1 MIRWFEENGLQSDVV
16 VSSRVRLA
24 RNLRNYNFS
33 PKLADVD
40 ARVMVNHLKEK
51 IATLDC
57 VAGFNQYDFSELD
70 DCQKHAMKERHVIS
84 NYLLG
89 QNTAAGFVSSDEDIS
104 IMFNEE
110 DHIRI
115 QGFDAGMNI
124 KSVYDKVNKIDDSL
138 GDVLDYAYDKKYGY
152 LTTCPS
158 SVGTGMRVTYMLHL
172 PALTMTNRIS
182 GIATEVGRF
191 GMMLRSVFWDNN
203 SDGYGDIYKLTNQL
217 TLGLTEQEAMDNL
230 NHIANQIILQE
241 RAIRKQY
248 IASKKIEVLD
258 SVYRSYG
265 LLKYARKL
273 SQKDGMILLSQIRMG
288 LAEKLIHMETEE
300 EFSIYQLMIGI
311 QPANLMLIS
320 EEELSFE
327 ALEERRAQFIREHLP
342 LIQ

>member
-24 RNLRNYNFS
+24 RNLRSYNFS
-33 PKLADVD
+33 PKLTDAD
-40 ARVMVNHLKEK
+40 ARVMVHYLKKK
-51 IATLDC
+51 IASLDC
-57 VAGFNQYDFSELD
+57 VAGFNSYDFSELD

-89 QNTAAGFVSSDEDIS
+89 QNTAAGFVSSDENIS
-104 IMFNEE
+104 IMLNEE

-115 QGFDAGMNI
+115 QGFEAGMNI
-124 KSVYDKVNKIDDSL
+124 KSIYNKVNKIDDFL

-172 PALTMTNRIS
+172 PALTISNRIS

-203 SDGYGDIYKLTNQL
+203 SNGYGDIYKLTNQL
-217 TLGLTEQEAMDNL
+217 TLGLNEQEAMDSL

-248 IASKKIEVLD
+248 IANKKMDMLD

-288 LAEKLIHMETEE
+288 LAEKLIHMETQEN
-300 EFSIYQLMIGI
+300 FSIYQLMIGI
-311 QPANLMLIS
+311 QPANLMLMS
-320 EEELSFE
+320 EEELSLDD
-327 ALEERRAQFIREHLP
+327 LEEYRAKFIRDNLP
-342 LIQ
+342 SI